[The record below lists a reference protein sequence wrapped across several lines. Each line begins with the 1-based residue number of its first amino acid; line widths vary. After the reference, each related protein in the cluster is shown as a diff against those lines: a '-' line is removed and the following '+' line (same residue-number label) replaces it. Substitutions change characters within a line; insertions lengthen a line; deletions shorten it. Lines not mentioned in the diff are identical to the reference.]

1 MRYYFAIIFALVAAV
16 IYLLGVLTSQ
26 DVLSNAVSRFLPKN
40 RVCGEA
46 TNTPNAENDTY
57 TPTICPTTVKNVY
70 ATVTEAIYVPQYVQD
85 AEAQSELDECAAQ
98 LVAVKNAEIG
108 KQGEI
113 SRLTSEVENQKKIAD
128 GYYVLLTE
136 CRGL

>member
-16 IYLLGVLTSQ
+16 IYLLGVLTHQ

-70 ATVTEAIYVPQYVQD
+70 ATVTEAIYIPKYVQD
-85 AEAQSELDECAAQ
+85 TEAQAKLGGCETEL
-98 LVAVKNAEIG
+98 NAERAENG
-108 KQGEI
+108 NAKTEI
-113 SRLTSEVENQKKIAD
+113 SRLASEAENQKKIAE
-128 GYYVLLTE
+128 GYYVLLNE

>member
-46 TNTPNAENDTY
+46 TNTPNAEN
-57 TPTICPTTVKNVY
+57 VY
-70 ATVTEAIYVPQYVQD
+70 
-85 AEAQSELDECAAQ
+85 
-98 LVAVKNAEIG
+98 
-108 KQGEI
+108 
-113 SRLTSEVENQKKIAD
+113 
-128 GYYVLLTE
+128 
-136 CRGL
+136 